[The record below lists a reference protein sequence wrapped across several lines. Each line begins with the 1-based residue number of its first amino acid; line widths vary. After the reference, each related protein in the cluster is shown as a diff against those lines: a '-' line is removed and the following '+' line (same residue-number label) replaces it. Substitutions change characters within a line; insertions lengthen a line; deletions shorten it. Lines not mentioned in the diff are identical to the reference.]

1 MAETTKTQETRT
13 YEAVKPIRM
22 YRVRPGDALTLTEA
36 AARPLIA
43 AGWIKTTAAAP
54 KTATKKDK
62 A

>member
-1 MAETTKTQETRT
+1 MTKTTKTQETKT

-22 YRVRPGDALTLTEA
+22 YRARPGDALTLTDG

-43 AGWIKTTAAAP
+43 AGWIRP
-54 KTATKKDK
+54 KGADPKKKDK